1 MGYFVLEPMLVE
13 RIKQEVPGLV
23 EVNTPFNI
31 EEMLEASNNSPSV
44 SIIYYDDRVAG
55 DAGRGEMSVTY
66 QQWLV
71 VLSVRHSGAQLQE
84 TSVIRK
90 EAEPFIDRILD
101 AMKGFNPQVVGFKT
115 FKRTNSPVRV
125 GGKAGHC
132 YFPFMFEIQ
141 KLI

>member
-1 MGYFVLEPMLVE
+1 MGYFVLEPILVD
-13 RIKQEVPGLV
+13 RIKKEVTGLI

-55 DAGRGEMSVTY
+55 DAGRGEVSITY

-71 VLSVRHSGAQLQE
+71 VLSVRHSGAQLQD
-84 TSVIRK
+84 TSPIRK
-90 EAEPFIDRILD
+90 EAEPYIDKILESL
-101 AMKGFNPQVVGFKT
+101 KGFNPKITGFKH
-115 FKRTNSPVRV
+115 FKRTNCPVRV
-125 GGKAGHC
+125 GGKSGHC